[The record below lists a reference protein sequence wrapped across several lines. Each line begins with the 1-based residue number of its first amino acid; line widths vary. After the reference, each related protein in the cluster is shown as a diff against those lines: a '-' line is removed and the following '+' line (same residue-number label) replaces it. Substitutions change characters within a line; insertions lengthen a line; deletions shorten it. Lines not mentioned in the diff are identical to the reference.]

1 LLIDAYWR
9 EPNTSSW
16 AGPRRVE
23 RVAEMIR
30 MKRSHFIGILVAA
43 GLLGAG
49 ALALVVGQSKVSPQA
64 IVSSV
69 TRTPEL
75 VERAW
80 RLPVAATFNRQLTW
94 QSNGSRCGPA
104 AIANAYRSLGEAAIT
119 EGKVLA
125 GTGRC
130 WTGVCILGLTLDELA
145 DVARANTSRKITILR
160 DLSEEQFREHL
171 RRSND
176 PGRRYIVNFSRERIF
191 GAGVGHHSPIGG
203 YLEAEDL
210 VFVLDVNPTYQP
222 WLVERTRLFAAV
234 NTLDGDK
241 KRGLLLI
248 E

>member
-1 LLIDAYWR
+1 
-9 EPNTSSW
+9 
-16 AGPRRVE
+16 
-23 RVAEMIR
+23 
-30 MKRSHFIGILVAA
+30 
-43 GLLGAG
+43 
-49 ALALVVGQSKVSPQA
+49 
-64 IVSSV
+64 
-69 TRTPEL
+69 

-80 RLPVAATFNRQLTW
+80 RLPVATTFNRQLAW

-104 AIANAYRSLGEAAIT
+104 ALANAYQSLGEPATT
-119 EGKVLA
+119 ETKVLA

-145 DVARANTSRKITILR
+145 DVARASTSRKVTVLR
-160 DLSEEQFREHL
+160 DLSEKQFHEHV

-203 YLEAEDL
+203 YLESEDL
-210 VFVLDVNPTYQP
+210 VFILDVNANYQP
-222 WLVERTRLFAAV
+222 WLVERSRLFAAV
-234 NTLDGDK
+234 NTLDGSK

>member
-1 LLIDAYWR
+1 
-9 EPNTSSW
+9 
-16 AGPRRVE
+16 
-23 RVAEMIR
+23 
-30 MKRSHFIGILVAA
+30 MKRRHYISIVGIVVAA
-43 GLLGAG
+43 GLFGAG
-49 ALALVVGQSKVSPQA
+49 ALVVGQSKVSPQA
-64 IVSSV
+64 IASSV

-80 RLPVAATFNRQLTW
+80 RLPVATTFNRQLSW

-104 AIANAYRSLGEAAIT
+104 AVANAYRSLGEAAST
-119 EGKVLA
+119 EGKVL
-125 GTGRC
+125 TRTDRC
-130 WTGVCILGLTLDELA
+130 WTGVCIMGLTLDELA
-145 DVARANTSRKITILR
+145 DVARANTRRKITLLR

-176 PGRRYIVNFSRERIF
+176 PGRRYIVNFNRERIF
-191 GAGVGHHSPIGG
+191 GAGGGHHSPIGG
-203 YLEAEDL
+203 YLENEDL
-210 VFVLDVNPTYQP
+210 VFILDVNSDFQP